1 MNFISR
7 FFQKWKE
14 VTMNELHLISPIPPS
29 VNHYMGIRSIMKN
42 GKPMAMTYKT
52 PEAVKYQKDFAAY
65 VRREVQKQGWDVKPN
80 KTQHWYVDAWFYFN
94 RIDMDAANYDKCLLD
109 AITDTQL
116 IWLDDNVV
124 CERVQKVLY
133 DSQNPRIEL
142 HIHPVDY
149 IGIFE
154 DITALEKFENR
165 CIGCTRYARNCSL
178 LQKAI
183 EGRVQDEIHDGV
195 CLCYRRKGE

>member
-1 MNFISR
+1 
-7 FFQKWKE
+7 
-14 VTMNELHLISPIPPS
+14 MNELHLISPIPPS
-29 VNHYMGIRSIMKN
+29 VNHYMGIRSIIKN

-65 VRREVQKQGWDVKPN
+65 VRREAQKQGWDIKPN

-154 DITALEKFENR
+154 DITALEKLENR

-195 CLCYRRKGE
+195 CLCYRKKGN

>member
-7 FFQKWKE
+7 FFQKRKE
-14 VTMNELHLISPIPPS
+14 ATMNELHLISPIPPS
-29 VNHYMGIRSIMKN
+29 VNHYMGIRSIIKN

-133 DSQNPRIEL
+133 DSQNPRIE
-142 HIHPVDY
+142 
-149 IGIFE
+149 
-154 DITALEKFENR
+154 
-165 CIGCTRYARNCSL
+165 
-178 LQKAI
+178 
-183 EGRVQDEIHDGV
+183 
-195 CLCYRRKGE
+195 